1 MKFNFPRFSNFIF
14 WLGPLVA
21 ITLFIG
27 KSLIAELTELPADSL
42 GLLGV
47 AFWMIS
53 WWITEIAPLG
63 IIALFPLVLFPL
75 MGVTTLKN
83 VCTFYTHPIIFLFMG
98 GFMIAIALEK
108 TKLSDR
114 FALNIIK
121 ATGDSA
127 GGILKGFIISTT
139 LLSMWISN
147 TATTVMMIPIA
158 SAVLTFVQ
166 DNSEGSEKSF
176 QNFGIALMLCLA
188 YSANIGGIMTPI
200 GTPPNVVLM
209 GLLDAVNIK
218 VNFFDWMKA
227 TIPVAFVLLIL
238 MRTLVGKWLFP
249 FEIKMRGDIKSFLQ
263 EKIAELGPMSRE
275 QKITLVIFCI
285 TCLLWIFK
293 SPINKLLGHPYFNDT
308 LTAMIGGIAV
318 FLIPV
323 RLKQRRREFIL
334 DKNDIPKLPWNIILL
349 FGGGL
354 ALANG
359 MSQVGLVEIV
369 GLWLKDLS
377 LNSDY
382 LMVFIITSSV
392 LFLTEV
398 MSNVALCNIAL
409 PVIITLAQ
417 LQGVSVL
424 LYAVPAALASSFAF
438 SMPIST
444 PPNVI
449 VFSTGKLEIKD
460 MMKAGILLNLISI
473 IVVMTVGWFMIQLLG
488 F

>member
-1 MKFNFPRFSNFIF
+1 MKFNFPRFSNLIF
-14 WLGPLVA
+14 WLGPLMALGTIV
-21 ITLFIG
+21 FQS
-27 KSLIAELTELPADSL
+27 SLADQFGISPKALSVL
-42 GLLGV
+42 GI

-53 WWITEIAPLG
+53 WWVTEIAPLG

-75 MGVTTLKN
+75 VGILTL
-83 VCTFYTHPIIFLFMG
+83 VEVSSFYTHPIIFLFMG

-108 TKLSDR
+108 TKLSER

-127 GGILKGFIISTT
+127 DGILKGFIIATT

-147 TATTVMMIPIA
+147 TATTVMMVPIA
-158 SAVLTFVQ
+158 TAVFNFVKE
-166 DNSEGSEKSF
+166 NSDADPRSF
-176 QNFGIALMLCLA
+176 QNFGTALMLCLA

-209 GLLDAVNIK
+209 GLLDTVEIK
-218 VNFFDWMKA
+218 IAFFDWMKI
-227 TIPVAFVLLIL
+227 TIPIAFILLII
-238 MRTLVGKWLFP
+238 MRYLIQKWLYP
-249 FEIKMRGDIKSFLQ
+249 FDIKMHRNIKTFLA
-263 EKIAELGPMSRE
+263 EKVSALGELNRA
-275 QKITLVIFCI
+275 QKITLFVFSF
-285 TCLLWIFK
+285 TCLLWVLK
-293 SPINKLLGHPYFNDT
+293 SPINRALGANHLNDAV
-308 LTAMIGGIAV
+308 TAMIGGLAV

-323 RLKQRRREFIL
+323 RLKRNKREFIL
-334 DKNDIPKLPWNIILL
+334 DKNDISKLPWNIILL

-359 MSQVGLVEIV
+359 MGKVGLVELV
-369 GLWLKDLS
+369 GQSLQELS
-377 LNSDY
+377 LDSHY
-382 LMVFIITSSV
+382 WMVFIITASV

-409 PVIITLAQ
+409 PVIISLAH
-417 LQGVSVL
+417 LQGASIL
-424 LYAVPAALASSFAF
+424 LYAIPTALASSFAF

-460 MMKAGILLNLISI
+460 MMRAGILLNIISI
-473 IVVMTVGWFMIQLLG
+473 FVIMTVGWFMIQALG